1 MEEYDDANNTVEE
14 DGTNIL
20 IQETFNNVGMDNDD
34 DQLDGVFDI
43 HVLEKASQ
51 PLYEVSKTSLLSAIL
66 LLVNL
71 KVMNGLSKT
80 CVTQLLRY
88 VIYFVTFST

>member
-1 MEEYDDANNTVEE
+1 MDD
-14 DGTNIL
+14 
-20 IQETFNNVGMDNDD
+20 DD

-43 HVLEKASQ
+43 HVLKKASQ
-51 PLYEVSKTSLLSAIL
+51 PLYEDSKTSLLSTIL

-80 CVTQLLRY
+80 SVTQLLRY
-88 VIYFVTFST
+88 AIYFFTFST